1 MSTDAITA
9 GSVIKKAKLH
19 AESCS
24 TSTRK
29 TVLPTITA
37 RAEAQEEAICLNVI
51 NQAVIGKKEGA
62 ADAIMKLVG
71 SDITNAILHTP
82 DGSNHTGIDDF
93 GFSM

>member
-37 RAEAQEEAICLNVI
+37 RAEAQEEADCLNVI
-51 NQAVIGKKEGA
+51 KQAVIGAKEGA
-62 ADAIMKLVG
+62 ADTIKKLVG
-71 SDITNAILHTP
+71 SDITDTILRTSN
-82 DGSNHTGIDDF
+82 GSVKGSKTL
-93 GFSM
+93 